1 MPFGAQNRD
10 GRTFIDGEDSRWTA
24 IHGAPSTNA
33 QVNFY
38 NETLARTANG
48 LLVMEANS
56 NDAVFVSNG
65 TTFVR
70 SLQTPMLQTWNKF
83 CFSEGAVEISAK

>member
-48 LLVMEANS
+48 LLVMPASTLNTACSYDHYPIGLWPNS
-56 NDAVFVSNG
+56 S
-65 TTFVR
+65 
-70 SLQTPMLQTWNKF
+70 
-83 CFSEGAVEISAK
+83 